1 MKFHRI
7 IFIALCFGIQLTAF
21 SQVGINT
28 SSPNASAQ
36 LDVTASNK
44 GFLPPRVALTSITD
58 NSTISSPANG
68 LLIYNTSSAGSS
80 TNAVTP
86 GYYYFDGSKWQRLI
100 NHDKQTTKHTVLINN
115 VAASTSSLNGPT
127 NVSNWTGTYS
137 ASGGDVVVT
146 ASFSAFTTNTNFITF
161 RLMRDGNSVASR
173 NFYFNNTSIHHTLPT
188 IYAVFENE
196 SGSHTYG
203 IRVESGIIIDSN
215 DFCSILVTESNIP

>member
-7 IFIALCFGIQLTAF
+7 FFIALCFSLQLAAF

-68 LLIYNTSSAGSS
+68 LLIYNTASAGSS

-115 VAASTSSLNGPT
+115 VAASSSGVSGP
-127 NVSNWTGTYS
+127 NNLSNWTGTYS
-137 ASGGDVVVT
+137 ASGGDVVVN
-146 ASFSAFTTNTNFITF
+146 ASFSAYTSSANLVTY
-161 RLMRDGNSVASR
+161 RLMRDGNSVSTR
-173 NFYFNNTSIHHTLPT
+173 NFYFNNTGTHHTFPT
-188 IYAVFENE
+188 ITAVFENE

-203 IRVESGIIIDSN
+203 IRIDSGITVDMN
-215 DFCSILVTESNIP
+215 DFCTILVTESNIP

>member
-7 IFIALCFGIQLTAF
+7 FFIALCFSLQLATF

-58 NSTISSPANG
+58 NSTISSPASG
-68 LLIYNTSSAGSS
+68 LLIYNTASAGSS

-86 GYYYFDGSKWQRLI
+86 GYYYYDGSKWQRLI

-115 VAASTSSLNGPT
+115 IAASTSSINGPT

-173 NFYFNNTSIHHTLPT
+173 NFYFNNTSTHYTLPT
-188 IYAVFENE
+188 IMAVFENE

-203 IRVESGIIIDSN
+203 IRVESGIIVDSN
-215 DFCSILVTESNIP
+215 DFCTILVTESNIP